1 MRIPARRGAAPV
13 SSHAPLASSARS
25 ILGGVTRFLAIC
37 VAVVALLAGCGGSSG
52 DRGAEKELTVPA
64 YGPFPA
70 RTVPVRAGTAAVCR
84 AKAEAFSRAAEAFL
98 RPFPSDADNY
108 RVLAR
113 VQFTAFQAYR
123 CDTSLLREA
132 LVRRLTPR
140 QLQEVL
146 SFFGF
151 MGETGRRLARAPGY

>member
-1 MRIPARRGAAPV
+1 MTRL
-13 SSHAPLASSARS
+13 LALCIA
-25 ILGGVTRFLAIC
+25 
-37 VAVVALLAGCGGSSG
+37 VAALLAGCGGSSG

-70 RTVPVRAGTAAVCR
+70 MTVPVRAGTAAVCR
-84 AKAEAFSRAAEAFL
+84 AKADAFSRAAEAFL

-113 VQFTAFQAYR
+113 VQFTAFEAYR
-123 CDTSLLREA
+123 CDISVLREA
-132 LVRRLTPR
+132 LVRRLTPK
-140 QLQEVL
+140 QLREVL

-151 MGETGRRLARAPGY
+151 MGETGRQLARAPGY